1 MDIWNR
7 EEHTQIQENRILLEK
22 ASIMVS
28 KKAYGFIGQVIDRVL
43 QDWGLG
49 DVQSEDGDLGCGPQ
63 GASAGDK
70 GVSVLEYPALTRY
83 TQQVA
88 YRVSRY

>member
-1 MDIWNR
+1 M
-7 EEHTQIQENRILLEK
+7 QIQENRILLEK
-22 ASIMVS
+22 ASVTIS
-28 KKAYGFIGQVIDRVL
+28 KKAYGFIGQAIDRVL
-43 QDWGLG
+43 QDWRLK
-49 DVQSEDGDLGCGPQ
+49 DVQSEDGDRGRGPQ

-70 GVSVLEYPALTRY
+70 GVSVLKYPALTRY